1 MTLAGALVSC
11 TFLVLQHGIDVDH
24 VAAITDVTSIQRTP
38 LDATRCGLLY
48 AVGHAATVGLLG
60 IGVITLKHSVPP
72 QASMWMERVIG
83 VTLVLLG
90 AYVFASLFNGG
101 TPMGRGR
108 ALLSII
114 DHLRG
119 RPVKADTARGYG
131 PKSSLSLGVLHGVGA
146 ETPTQLSVLL
156 ITSNLGGIQN
166 GILGLAVFAVGMFV
180 SNMVLTTAA
189 AGVFSISRA
198 RPAVFRALA
207 AFTAA
212 YSLWIGI
219 KMVAG

>member
-1 MTLAGALVSC
+1 
-11 TFLVLQHGIDVDH
+11 
-24 VAAITDVTSIQRTP
+24 
-38 LDATRCGLLY
+38 
-48 AVGHAATVGLLG
+48 
-60 IGVITLKHSVPP
+60 
-72 QASMWMERVIG
+72 MWMERVIG

-166 GILGLAVFAVGMFV
+166 GILGLSVFAVGMFI

-189 AGVFSISRA
+189 TGVFSISKA
-198 RPAVFRALA
+198 RPAVFRSLA

-219 KMVAG
+219 KMMAG